1 MPGDPVKVEVFLDNE
16 TEPLT
21 TFRPPGTFELDTS
34 KMEDG
39 PHQLRIAA
47 IDRSG
52 VPGVRI
58 VHFTVRNGPGISV
71 AGIRPGD
78 VVEGKV
84 PVLINAYAG
93 GHEDNFEPRRA
104 ETPTP
109 VPTWAWVLFLGIVC
123 WAMWYAASTWSPEPR
138 FAKTPTF
145 GEVVPPGAAASLP
158 TAASA
163 AAAIEKTP
171 LGEQVFGNKCAACHQ
186 PDGAGVPGLFPS
198 LRGDP
203 VVLNPDATEQI
214 HTVLTGLHGKEIKG
228 ESYASEMP
236 AFGDQLDD
244 QHVAAVINHTRTSW
258 GNHAPTITA
267 ADVAK
272 VRAGAK

>member
-1 MPGDPVKVEVFLDNE
+1 MPGDPVKVEVFLDND
-16 TEPLT
+16 TEPLA

-39 PHQLRIAA
+39 PHKLRIHA

-58 VHFTVRNGPGISV
+58 LNFTARNGPGISV

-104 ETPTP
+104 ETPMP
-109 VPTWAWVLFLGIVC
+109 VPTWAWVLFLGIVS
-123 WAMWYAASTWSPEPR
+123 WAMWYAASSWAPGPR
-138 FAKTPTF
+138 FANTPTF
-145 GEVVPPGAAASLP
+145 GQAVPPGTPVAAVAAAAAASP
-158 TAASA
+158 P
-163 AAAIEKTP
+163 EKAP

-186 PDGAGVPGLFPS
+186 PDGAGVPGLFPP

-214 HTVLTGLHGKEIKG
+214 RTVLTGLHGKEIGG
-228 ESYASEMP
+228 ETYASEMP

-244 QHVAAVINHTRTSW
+244 QHIAAVINYTRTSW
-258 GNHAPTITA
+258 GNRAPTITA
-267 ADVAK
+267 SDVAK